1 MRQMTLY
8 IYGYEDKN
16 IRGVLYAP
24 EYGVE
29 REFSNLT
36 QLLFLMDDLLKTGR
50 QSVRAHLVSWR
61 TRPRLRMG
69 LGDRGR
75 GQSPIAVFE
84 IHEFKRNGYLWQGR
98 ISWMETGEEL
108 VFRSALEL
116 IKILD
121 SALCE

>member
-16 IRGVLYAP
+16 IRGVLYTP

-36 QLLFLMDDLLKTGR
+36 QLLYLMDDLLKNGR
-50 QSVRAHLVSWR
+50 QSRAHLVPWR
-61 TRPRLRMG
+61 TRHRSRVLW
-69 LGDRGR
+69 DRGGGR
-75 GQSPIAVFE
+75 APIAVFE
-84 IHEFKRNGYLWQGR
+84 ICEFKCNGYLWQGR